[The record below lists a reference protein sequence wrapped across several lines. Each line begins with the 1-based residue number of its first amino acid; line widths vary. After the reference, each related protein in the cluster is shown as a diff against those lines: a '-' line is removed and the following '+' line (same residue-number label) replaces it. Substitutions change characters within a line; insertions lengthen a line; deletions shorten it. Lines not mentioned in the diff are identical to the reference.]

1 MFALW
6 NRRQRRLRH
15 FAMLDQQ
22 GRCRALWTLPHTPE
36 QGTWIEVIEADLS
49 LLGKQLTELPPVLS
63 LCAARAAPLSSHQQR
78 AA

>member
-1 MFALW
+1 MFAFW
-6 NRRQRRLRH
+6 NRRKPRSRH

-22 GRCRALWTLPHTPE
+22 GRCRALWTLAHPPE
-36 QGTWIEVIEADLS
+36 KGTWIEVDEVDPS

-63 LCAARAAPLSSHQQR
+63 LCAARAAPPSPHQQR